1 MARWNDC
8 TGKAKYRREGSCL
21 RNFNKPF
28 GTTGCTATGRRFST
42 LRSAPAFPSVVIFTN
57 KDLGIHMTALV
68 GEDGQYTVK
77 MASGEGLPLGT
88 YQVAVTPG
96 PGKSPA
102 FKPGPPIRVDS
113 SKYPKIPK
121 TYQDPKTSG
130 LTLTVKEG
138 DNPFNIEMK

>member
-1 MARWNDC
+1 MAISLKTSNWLVFALVAIVFLGC
-8 TGKAKYRREGSCL
+8 GGGRRETLGKVS
-21 RNFNKPF
+21 
-28 GTTGCTATGRRFST
+28 GRVT
-42 LRSAPAFPSVVIFTN
+42 LRSAPAYPSVVIFVN
-57 KDLGIHMTALV
+57 QQQGIHTTAIV
-68 GEDGQYTVK
+68 GEDGQYSVK
-77 MASGEGLPLGT
+77 LARGDGLPLGT

-96 PGKSPA
+96 PGKAPS
-102 FKPGPPIRVDS
+102 FTPGPPIRVDS